1 MRTETK
7 YLLSCLKH
15 AKVEQDLLQV
25 GFSRDRF
32 SQSILGYNVNSLYF
46 DDRKLTT
53 FYAKTDGISRR
64 FKVRL
69 RYYSDEAEAFN
80 LEIKHKDGN
89 AGWKSRFSF
98 TRKEIFDFFDSRTN
112 KFNDFIELNYP
123 TFSPSLFVSYK
134 RVAMD
139 GNVAGDPR
147 ISFDTDISWSA
158 PPQSSKQWASLE
170 KNILLPAQ
178 QIILEI
184 KSSEKLPRKIVK
196 IIQKNNLKWVENSKY
211 ANCIIAAKGLGFL

>member
-7 YLLSCLKH
+7 YLLSCWKQ
-15 AKVEQDLLQV
+15 ARVEQDLLQV
-25 GFSRDRF
+25 GFSRDKF

-69 RYYSDEAEAFN
+69 RYYSEEAKTFN

-112 KFNDFIELNYP
+112 KFSDFIEVNYP
-123 TFSPSLFVSYK
+123 AFSPSLFVCYK
-134 RVAMD
+134 RVAMY
-139 GNVAGDPR
+139 GNIAGDPR
-147 ISFDTDISWSA
+147 ISFDSDVSWSA
-158 PPQSSKQWASLE
+158 PPQNSKQLATLE
-170 KNILLPAQ
+170 NNNLLPPQ
-178 QIILEI
+178 QIVLEI
-184 KSSEKLPRKIVK
+184 KSSERLPRKVIK

-211 ANCIIAAKGLGFL
+211 ANCIIAAKGFDFL